1 MNYQTL
7 NSLFTKL
14 PYEAKILWHKALQSE
29 VTEYELTKLHELS
42 EYKEAATKLNYFI
55 RELNDSAMYISN
67 RSHIEKKVI
76 TKYKLPEL
84 TYKVFDSYKQAK
96 DYLKALDDE
105 VKSTIDEELGV
116 LSPGTL
122 VYTLGD
128 DYLIEQHTVEF
139 SYFKYGYTAPLCREL
154 MYCIKNTTTGEVTE
168 KSADYVTLD
177 WKDWLEFEV

>member
-1 MNYQTL
+1 MDYQIL

-14 PYEAKILWHKALQSE
+14 PYKAKILWHRSLQSE
-29 VTEYELTKLHELS
+29 VTEYELTKLYDLS
-42 EYKEAATKLNYFI
+42 EDKEAAAKLNYFV

-67 RSHIEKKVI
+67 RSYIEKEVI

-84 TYKVFDSYKQAK
+84 TYKVFDSYEQAK
-96 DYLKALDDE
+96 DYLRALNEE
-105 VKSTIDEELGV
+105 VKSTIDEV
-116 LSPGTL
+116 LLPGTL

-154 MYCIKNTTTGEVTE
+154 MYCIKNTTTGKATE

-177 WKDWLEFEV
+177 WKDWLEFKV